1 MMDAMSVFAVIL
13 TATLLPCPDCGG
25 AVSRRAVM
33 CPKCGCPGEAIAESA
48 QRAEGPVRKEPD
60 TFLRANF
67 GDRIEAAHPVLMDGA
82 HYAVMDFE
90 KVVGLQT
97 LELMFA
103 STNAPVA
110 YGKPQLARSVPILR
124 LPIEETNLVF
134 TTEIDTNVWDTIQ
147 PRDLKDRA
155 KMMERLNLYKKETVK

>member
-1 MMDAMSVFAVIL
+1 
-13 TATLLPCPDCGG
+13 
-25 AVSRRAVM
+25 M
-33 CPKCGCPGEAIAESA
+33 CPKCGCPGKAIAETS
-48 QRAEGPVRKEPD
+48 QREEEPVWKEQD
-60 TFLRANF
+60 TFLRADF
-67 GDRIEAAHPVLMDGA
+67 GDRIEVARPVVMDGA

-103 STNAPVA
+103 STNAPVT

-147 PRDLKDRA
+147 PRDMKDRV
-155 KMMERLNLYKKETVK
+155 KMTERLNSYKKETAK